1 MRSFLRAQAQIRRRW
16 LLATAIV
23 PALLIADA
31 SQLTASANPM
41 MRGGPMHHHRGGGGF
56 GAGVGVG
63 IGVGI
68 GAMMINQMQRQQA
81 QNAQQAPAN
90 QKAQKP
96 AAKKDGG
103 KAATSKNKK
112 KDAPGL
118 ANRKDDPNA
127 SGKNKDDPNASG
139 KNQDNPALTTKKDE
153 PGPAGR
159 PPSATPAL
167 TSNQVVAPVPA
178 PPPANCNDCLPLWE
192 AIVRH
197 HKAIV
202 ADIEKLRRAKLELE
216 DNKASRAKLVV
227 QLRTAAPA
235 DKQSFQTL
243 IDYTDQ
249 TIAHRTMFNDELEKI
264 IEEEKARLA
273 ELIAEYQRCVDKLC
287 AKKITEAP
295 PPPPPSVPEPPVT
308 PTPPPSVPEPPVTQ
322 TPPPIKVV
330 VTPPPQPTPAST
342 SRGRNQKICG
352 PDVTD
357 MVLDALAEL
366 RKQYEANPEKRD
378 EACSRLIDPDTG
390 AGAWDISALA
400 PHNAPVKDSTYDPAS
415 DRFVGPDGS
424 DQGKP
429 WFTSVSDQCAT
440 PRPVCGATVEFL
452 GTCQHSQVVN
462 YTQWG
467 MMMALCGG
475 NTERIGK
482 AMHSAYNAWTY
493 GFGAPGGAQDSM
505 VAMGKG
511 FKAEQDAGAG
521 TIVNS
526 MKDWRES
533 IKRRMQQQLQQLDKD
548 TTRSEKDCA
557 LVCTLTDKQRKALKD
572 NFSWR
577 ASWSGLTHT
586 SSSRR

>member
-1 MRSFLRAQAQIRRRW
+1 MRSYLSAQVQIRRRW

-56 GAGVGVG
+56 GTGVGVG

-68 GAMMINQMQRQQA
+68 GAMMINQIQRQQA

-103 KAATSKNKK
+103 KAATAKNKK

-118 ANRKDDPNA
+118 ANK
-127 SGKNKDDPNASG
+127 KDDPNASG

-153 PGPAGR
+153 PGTAGKPA
-159 PPSATPAL
+159 SATPAL
-167 TSNQVVAPVPA
+167 TSHQVVTPVPA

-202 ADIEKLRRAKLELE
+202 ADIEKLRRARLELE
-216 DNKASRAKLVV
+216 DNKANRAKLVV

-249 TIAHRTMFNDELEKI
+249 TIAHRTMFNDELERI

-287 AKKITEAP
+287 AKKVAEPAVAP
-295 PPPPPSVPEPPVT
+295 PPRVVETPVAPPPAAPPAA
-308 PTPPPSVPEPPVTQ
+308 PPAPPPEQPPLAPPTKVST
-322 TPPPIKVV
+322 TPL
-330 VTPPPQPTPAST
+330 QPAPAST
-342 SRGRNQKICG
+342 PTNANRAICG

-357 MVLDALAEL
+357 LVVNALRRLKKQFDGANDDVRKAACETITSVNTGPKSWDIAAL
-366 RKQYEANPEKRD
+366 SPNTAPLPNTQYSPAVDGWTDNSGKVRKQ
-378 EACSRLIDPDTG
+378 
-390 AGAWDISALA
+390 
-400 PHNAPVKDSTYDPAS
+400 
-415 DRFVGPDGS
+415 
-424 DQGKP
+424 P
-429 WFTSVSDQCAT
+429 WFTGVSKACAI
-440 PRPVCGATVEFL
+440 PRPTCGATVEFM
-452 GTCQHSQVVN
+452 GTCQHAQVVN

-467 MMMALCGG
+467 MMTELCGG
-475 NTERIGK
+475 HYKAIGG
-482 AMHSAYNAWTY
+482 ALHAAWNLVAYW
-493 GFGAPGGAQDSM
+493 GGAPGVAQDNM
-505 VAMGKG
+505 VAVGKEL
-511 FKAEQDAGAG
+511 KE
-521 TIVNS
+521 
-526 MKDWRES
+526 E
-533 IKRRMQQQLQQLDKD
+533 LDKD
-548 TTRSEKDCA
+548 PTNGTAPDVSGITSRLQERVQAMGDYEFKQCELA
-557 LVCTLTDKQRKALKD
+557 CKLTPKELKD
-572 NFSWR
+572 LQNRGFHADWV
-577 ASWSGLTHT
+577 GLN
-586 SSSRR
+586 SFQRF